1 VRKLYVIDPDQ
12 FLANKKDKTI
22 KLIMLVLEKHIKKNT
37 KEFAEIRNTILDG
50 INDLYKDM
58 CLIIDNI
65 EVEEIEENGNRG

>member
-1 VRKLYVIDPDQ
+1 MRKLYVIDPDQ